1 MIPVFMGCYI
11 LTMSSELA
19 SIYLKKGQERRLNQG
34 HLWVYSNEIDTQ
46 KSPLKNFSAGEQ
58 VVVCS
63 AQGKDLG
70 IAYINPHSLISARL
84 VSRKT
89 SIRLDRSLFVHRIK
103 IALSLR
109 EKLFSRPF
117 YRLIFAESD
126 LLPGIVVDRFN
137 DILVVQITTAGMEEQ
152 RQALV
157 EALEKVLKPSVILL
171 RNDVKFRELEGL
183 PLYNEVVLGSLAETI
198 EIEENQTKFQMN
210 LLMGQKTGWF
220 YDHRMNRARVQ
231 SYARGKRVLDLFS
244 YAGAWGLSAA
254 TAGASEV
261 FCVDAS
267 EQALDWLDLSAE
279 KNELSNITSIQGNV
293 FEVLKHL
300 RSEKEKFDL
309 VIVDPPAFIK
319 RKKDFKEG
327 MNAYRRVNEMAMQ
340 LCTRDSILVSASCS
354 HHMPAD
360 TLLQQVQGAARHLD
374 RFVQMLEQ
382 GHQSPDHP
390 VHPAIPETAYIK
402 SFISRVLPV

>member
-1 MIPVFMGCYI
+1 
-11 LTMSSELA
+11 MSSELA
-19 SIYLKKGQERRLNQG
+19 SLYLKKGQERRLNQG
-34 HLWVYSNEIDTQ
+34 HLWVYSNEIDIQ
-46 KSPLKNFSAGEQ
+46 KTPLKNFRAGEQ
-58 VVVCS
+58 VVVHTS
-63 AQGKDLG
+63 QGKDLG

-89 SIRLDRSLFVHRIK
+89 SIPLDRSLLVHRIK

-109 EKLFSRPF
+109 EKLFSKPF

-126 LLPGIVVDRFN
+126 LIPGVVVDRFN
-137 DILVVQITTAGMEEQ
+137 DVLVVQITTAGMEEH
-152 RQALV
+152 RQALI
-157 EALEKVLKPSVILL
+157 EALEKVLKPAVILL
-171 RNDVKFRELEGL
+171 RNDVKIRELEGL
-183 PLYNEVVLGSLAETI
+183 ELYNEVVLGSLAATT
-198 EIEENQTKFQMN
+198 EIEENQTRFQID
-210 LLMGQKTGWF
+210 LQKGQKTGWF

-231 SYARGKRVLDLFS
+231 SYAKGKRVLDLFS

-267 EQALDWLDLSAE
+267 EQALDWLDRSAE
-279 KNELSNITSIQGNV
+279 MNDLHNITSIQGNV

-300 RSEKEKFDL
+300 RNEKDKFDI

-327 MNAYRRVNEMAMQ
+327 MNAYRRVNQMAMQ

-374 RFVQMLEQ
+374 RFVQMLEH